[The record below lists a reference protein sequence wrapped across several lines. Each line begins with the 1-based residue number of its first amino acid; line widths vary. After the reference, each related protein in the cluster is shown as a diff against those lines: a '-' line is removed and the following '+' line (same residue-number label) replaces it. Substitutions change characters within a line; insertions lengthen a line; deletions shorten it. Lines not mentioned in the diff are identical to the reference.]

1 MRKGFTLIE
10 LIVVIAIITVMTG
23 AILAWFNE
31 FKNKEI
37 VDRNN
42 DGLIYY
48 DDIALPEA
56 PNYKNIL
63 QQYGIDV
70 SELSDEELV
79 EMINQIKHQK

>member
-1 MRKGFTLIE
+1 MRKGFTLVE

-23 AILAWFNE
+23 AVLAWFNG

-48 DDIALPEA
+48 DDITLPEA
-56 PNYKNIL
+56 PSYKNIL

>member
-1 MRKGFTLIE
+1 MKHGFTLIE
-10 LIVVIAIITVMTG
+10 LIVVIAIITVMAGCLLT
-23 AILAWFNE
+23 WFNE
-31 FKNKEI
+31 VKNMNI
-37 VDRNN
+37 TDRNN

-48 DDIALPEA
+48 DDITLPEA
-56 PNYKNIL
+56 PSYKNIL

>member
-10 LIVVIAIITVMTG
+10 LIVVIAIITVMAGCLLT
-23 AILAWFNE
+23 WFNE
-31 FKNKEI
+31 VKNMNI
-37 VDRNN
+37 TDRNN

-48 DDIALPEA
+48 DDITLPDA
-56 PNYKNIL
+56 PSYKNIL

>member
-1 MRKGFTLIE
+1 MRKGFTLVE

-23 AILAWFNE
+23 VILAWFNE

-56 PNYKNIL
+56 PSYKNIL

>member
-10 LIVVIAIITVMTG
+10 LIAVIAIIAVMTG
-23 AILAWFNE
+23 VLLTWFNE
-31 FKNKEI
+31 VKNMAI
-37 VDRNN
+37 TDRNK

-48 DDIALPEA
+48 DDITLPEA

>member
-10 LIVVIAIITVMTG
+10 LIAVIAIIVVMTG
-23 AILAWFNE
+23 VLLTWFNE
-31 FKNKEI
+31 VKNMAI
-37 VDRNN
+37 TDRNK

-48 DDIALPEA
+48 DDITLPEA

>member
-1 MRKGFTLIE
+1 MKRGFTLIE

-23 AILAWFNE
+23 VILAWFNE

-48 DDIALPEA
+48 DDITLPDA

>member
-1 MRKGFTLIE
+1 MRKGFTLVE
-10 LIVVIAIITVMTG
+10 LIIVIAIIAVMIG
-23 AILAWFNE
+23 CLLAWFNDV
-31 FKNKEI
+31 KNTSI
-37 VDRNN
+37 TDRNN

-48 DDIALPEA
+48 DDITLPDA
-56 PNYKNIL
+56 PNYRDIL

>member
-1 MRKGFTLIE
+1 MKRGFTLIE
-10 LIVVIAIITVMTG
+10 LIVVIAIITIMTG
-23 AILAWFNE
+23 CLLAWFNQV
-31 FKNKEI
+31 KNMNI
-37 VDRNN
+37 TDRNN

-48 DDIALPEA
+48 DDITLPDA
-56 PNYKNIL
+56 PSYKNIL

>member
-1 MRKGFTLIE
+1 MKRGFTLIE
-10 LIVVIAIITVMTG
+10 LIVVITIIAVMTG
-23 AILAWFNE
+23 CLLTWFNE
-31 FKNKEI
+31 VKNVAI
-37 VDRNN
+37 TDRNN

-48 DDIALPEA
+48 DDIMLPDA
-56 PNYKNIL
+56 PDYKNIL

>member
-1 MRKGFTLIE
+1 MRKGFTLVE
-10 LIVVIAIITVMTG
+10 LIIVIAIIAVMIG
-23 AILAWFNE
+23 CLLAWFNDV
-31 FKNKEI
+31 KNTI
-37 VDRNN
+37 ITDRNN

-48 DDIALPEA
+48 DDITLPDA
-56 PNYKNIL
+56 PKYKDIL

>member
-10 LIVVIAIITVMTG
+10 LIVVIAIIAVMTG
-23 AILAWFNE
+23 ILLAWFNE
-31 FKNKEI
+31 VKNMVI
-37 VDRNN
+37 TDRNK

-48 DDIALPEA
+48 DDVTLPEA

>member
-23 AILAWFNE
+23 VILAWFNE

-48 DDIALPEA
+48 DDITLPDA

>member
-10 LIVVIAIITVMTG
+10 LIVVIAIITIMAG
-23 AILAWFNE
+23 CLLAWFNE
-31 FKNKEI
+31 VKNMNI
-37 VDRNN
+37 TDRNN

-48 DDIALPEA
+48 DDITLPEA
-56 PNYKNIL
+56 PSYKNIL

-70 SELSDEELV
+70 SELSDEELI

>member
-1 MRKGFTLIE
+1 MKRGFTLIE
-10 LIVVIAIITVMTG
+10 LIVVIAIITIMTG
-23 AILAWFNE
+23 CLLAWFNE
-31 FKNKEI
+31 VRNMNI
-37 VDRNN
+37 TDRNN

-48 DDIALPEA
+48 DDITLPEA
-56 PNYKNIL
+56 PSYKNIL

>member
-56 PNYKNIL
+56 PSYKNIL